1 VESRAGVDLGGEITN
16 EGRAFGLPEEPCTK
30 CAMPFEVRIREQ
42 KKPSRAILAS
52 LPGQKGRR
60 RLRKGAWRWTLR
72 STWVDRTGQCEV
84 VMKSRDGSSKH
95 QGQLHTKFGWKRGRA
110 SKTKNGSEMGSRHN
124 NLHLFRSSALPL
136 FRLIRLSL
144 FMIITPSPQ
153 RNTTQHTTTHTCPC
167 PPYPT
172 RYTELDQSA
181 SELAQATAPAREETK
196 AKHPPSVPPHPNTTK
211 CTTALGWRP
220 PVARPRVGT

>member
-1 VESRAGVDLGGEITN
+1 MESRAGVDLGGEITN

-60 RLRKGAWRWTLR
+60 RLRKGAGRWTLR

-124 NLHLFRSSALPL
+124 LHL

-181 SELAQATAPAREETK
+181 SELAQATARACTRRDQSKAPSFRPA
-196 AKHPPSVPPHPNTTK
+196 PS
-211 CTTALGWRP
+211 
-220 PVARPRVGT
+220 